1 MEIQYEKTKTMF
13 GQWLSSMLFSLKRM
27 FRFIRGQKE
36 ESDGYTTLSRR
47 DRLTGV
53 RELSKLSS
61 FETIKAKTFYQ
72 IQKNLSQISK
82 EQDKL
87 KDVQPEKL
95 SQEIERLKKSWT
107 ETMNLLGTAKEN
119 YQQERW
125 QEIVEKYYRAIDNDS
140 FETFLK
146 KKRKDIEWQQDYIK
160 MILGLNLAVL
170 GLDSGWNILNS
181 VGIKANTID
190 KAVQKIRGKIT
201 NYELKKSQKPVD
213 NKEVQD
219 FYEMWAGVRKLGYT
233 IDDDIKLVAW
243 IGVLKSIKKE
253 HERQNSKK

>member
-1 MEIQYEKTKTMF
+1 MEIQYEKTKLTF

-36 ESDGYTTLSRR
+36 ESDGYMTLSRR

-146 KKRKDIEWQQDYIK
+146 KQKKDVEWDCDLAIMQAGLTLAS
-160 MILGLNLAVL
+160 LGVQE
-170 GLDSGWNILNS
+170 GWETLEGI
-181 VGIKANTID
+181 GIKAKD
-190 KAVQKIRGKIT
+190 LKQAQQKIRGRIM
-201 NYELKKSQKPVD
+201 NRELKKKD
-213 NKEVQD
+213 NPKETEPTD
-219 FYEMWAGVRKLGYT
+219 FFVMLARVRKEGYH
-233 IDDDIKLVAW
+233 IDSEILLPEWIGTLKDIKQ
-243 IGVLKSIKKE
+243 SN
-253 HERQNSKK
+253 ERNNSKI